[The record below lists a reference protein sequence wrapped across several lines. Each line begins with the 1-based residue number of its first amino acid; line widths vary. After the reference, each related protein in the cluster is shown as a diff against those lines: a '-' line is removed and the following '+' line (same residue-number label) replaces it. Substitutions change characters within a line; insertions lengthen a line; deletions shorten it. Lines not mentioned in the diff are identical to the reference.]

1 MYDLIQ
7 SHKVWKIS
15 IFLFNYTKT
24 KTYIKGF
31 LYRFPWQ
38 SHRRELRFSCF
49 MKLHQFAAFCTILMD
64 HFYHLDWY
72 IGTKQQKASHILIF
86 LSYFLSVSMKNTTVI
101 KSNPSQKI
109 LWYLIQ
115 WKKKKTF
122 QANLPCPLLKAIDQI
137 EVLWSY
143 QT

>member
-49 MKLHQFAAFCTILMD
+49 MKLHQVAAFCTTLMD

-72 IGTKQQKASHILIF
+72 IGAKQQKASHKLIF
-86 LSYFLSVSMKNTTVI
+86 LSYFLSVSMKINTVI
-101 KSNPSQKI
+101 KSNPSWKK

-115 WKKKKTF
+115 WKKRKTF
-122 QANLPCPLLKAIDQI
+122 PTIKPTCHAHYWHI
-137 EVLWSY
+137 
-143 QT
+143 